1 MKTSPEED
9 GDSAP
14 GLRVQVG
21 CAPRSALRSK
31 TAEPLPAAQL
41 QRASAPG
48 NRAPAAPRAPRGGGT
63 DGARAQS
70 RGGAEGAGRRL
81 PMGGR
86 GAGGGRCR
94 RAGGRRCREPARQS
108 GSPGGA
114 GGAGGGRRRR
124 RSSAAPPPRPPARPP
139 ARQSAGR
146 PLQPQPAGPGRLPP
160 EPGAGRVRADGQ
172 PRAAAG
178 GEAAT
183 PVRAAA
189 RSRAVAGPGGL
200 RLRGAFAARRVPLG
214 SLRVVS
220 WDCPEVKGP
229 PSGAPRG
236 LTGGRGAGRGSGR
249 QMRPRSRARGGRGA
263 AAARSQ
269 TYRSAERL
277 FPSRRREH

>member
-1 MKTSPEED
+1 
-9 GDSAP
+9 
-14 GLRVQVG
+14 
-21 CAPRSALRSK
+21 
-31 TAEPLPAAQL
+31 
-41 QRASAPG
+41 
-48 NRAPAAPRAPRGGGT
+48 
-63 DGARAQS
+63 
-70 RGGAEGAGRRL
+70 
-81 PMGGR
+81 MGGR

-124 RSSAAPPPRPPARPP
+124 RSSAAPPPRPPARPT
-139 ARQSAGR
+139 AGR

-172 PRAAAG
+172 PRAEAG

-200 RLRGAFAARRVPLG
+200 RLRGAFGARGVPFG

-220 WDCPEVKGP
+220 GDRPEVKGP

-277 FPSRRREH
+277 SRLVDASTKQDSPGAQRLLRD